1 MKKKTLCSLLTAAI
15 LLGACPSAA
24 FAADDF
30 MKIKDDT
37 LDFRGVYDDREGD
50 GWSWKGNA
58 QILTLENFRAEVP
71 HSTLEEKAAI
81 YLPDESTIK
90 VKGNNNELQI
100 HSYGCDAIYA
110 EGELWLEGDG
120 ELKIKTDSL
129 SSTAFYVENGPIGFD
144 EEVEVSVD
152 PKGYIIYVDDASG
165 DKAIISILNDAK
177 VSFPEKSKERNV
189 LITHKNSVKPYTSWL
204 NYAEQENADND
215 KYIELVRKPVVITE
229 DKTPAVEEDLSDKD
243 VYQITIGNPSIVK
256 NGSVSY
262 RADVAPYLK
271 NGYTMLPL
279 RALLAVSDPDLKVNW
294 NADLFIA
301 HTFIED
307 EFVTIQPGEAY
318 YTKAENKVK
327 LSTPAELKDRRL
339 FISLRDWME
348 IMDIPESRLEWNAET
363 QTVTLKY

>member
-1 MKKKTLCSLLTAAI
+1 MKKKTLCGLLTAAVV
-15 LLGACPSAA
+15 LGVCPSAA

-30 MKIKDDT
+30 TAITDNT
-37 LDFRGVYDDREGD
+37 LDFRGVYEDRTGD
-50 GWSWKGNA
+50 GWAWKGNA
-58 QILTLENFRAEVP
+58 QILTLEDCRIEVP

-90 VKGNNNELQI
+90 IKGDNNEIQV

-110 EGELWLEGDG
+110 EGELWVEGDG
-120 ELKIKTDSL
+120 NLKIKTDSL
-129 SSTAFYVENGPIGFD
+129 SASAFYVENGPISFD
-144 EEVEVSVD
+144 EEVEVTVD

-165 DKAIISILNDAK
+165 DKAIISVLNDAK
-177 VSFPEKSKERNV
+177 VSFPEKAKERNILV
-189 LITHKNSVKPYTSWL
+189 THKNSVKPFSSWL
-204 NYAEQENADND
+204 NYVEQECEEDD
-215 KYIELVRKPVVITE
+215 KYIDLVKKPVIVAE
-229 DKTPAVEEDLSDKD
+229 EETPIEEDTSDKD
-243 VYQITIGNPSIVK
+243 VYQITIGNPGIVK

-294 NADLFIA
+294 NEALFTA
-301 HTFIED
+301 HTFIGN
-307 EFVTIQPGEAY
+307 EFVTIKPNEPY
-318 YTKAENKVK
+318 YTKAENKIK

-348 IMDIPESRLEWNAET
+348 IMDIPESRLEWNSET